1 MPVCFSRRCAAVV
14 LPFAGLWLAGLLSTA
29 AVAAG
34 AAAAPDNGKGIPG
47 NADQAFAQ
55 LETLLPTPNT
65 VRAASGAPGAGYWQ
79 QRADYRI
86 RATLD
91 EKTQRIT
98 ASETITYT
106 NRSPDTLS
114 YVWLQLDQNLFKD
127 GSLGRLSET
136 AGTAGTRRDKAGPGT
151 HQLSQHAGDSSPQ
164 CDGSLTLARPSPH
177 GH

>member
-1 MPVCFSRRCAAVV
+1 MLVRFPRRCAAVV
-14 LPFAGLWLAGLLSTA
+14 LPVACLWVAGLLSTA

-34 AAAAPDNGKGIPG
+34 AAESNGKGIPG

-55 LETLLPTPNT
+55 LEQVLPTPTT

-86 RATLD
+86 RAKLD
-91 EKTQRIT
+91 EKLHRIT

-136 AGTAGTRRDKAGPGT
+136 AGTAGTRRDKAGPGDSAT
-151 HQLSQHAGDSSPQ
+151 YNAMRRHQAFQDREYGYDL
-164 CDGSLTLARPSPH
+164 GS
-177 GH
+177 